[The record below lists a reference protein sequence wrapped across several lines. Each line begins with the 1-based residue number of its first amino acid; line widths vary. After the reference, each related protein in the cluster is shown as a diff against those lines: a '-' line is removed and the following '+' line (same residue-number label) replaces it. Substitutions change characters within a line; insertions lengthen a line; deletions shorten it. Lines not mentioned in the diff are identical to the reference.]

1 VPLFSLVCIDKP
13 DSLALRQSTRPAH
26 LDYMDATGLV
36 RLGGPLL
43 DPQGESPI
51 GSLLIVEAD
60 DLAAVEAFAAAD
72 PYAQAGLFE
81 RVEIRPYRVVVN
93 AL

>member
-13 DSLALRQSTRPAH
+13 DSLALRQSTRTRH

>member
-13 DSLALRQSTRPAH
+13 DSLALRQSTRPRH
-26 LDYMDATGLV
+26 LDYMDATGVV

>member
-13 DSLALRQSTRPAH
+13 DSLALRQSTRPRH
-26 LDYMDATGLV
+26 LDYMDATGVV

-43 DPQGESPI
+43 DPQGENPI